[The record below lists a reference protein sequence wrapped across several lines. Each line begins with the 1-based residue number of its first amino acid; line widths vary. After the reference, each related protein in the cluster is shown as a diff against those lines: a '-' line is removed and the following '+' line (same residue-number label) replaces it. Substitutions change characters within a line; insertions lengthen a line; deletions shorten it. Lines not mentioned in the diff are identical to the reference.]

1 MDNDIE
7 TVFDLESLRNWN
19 RSQLKLLKIFV
30 RNDLVT
36 QKMLAGATGMTPKSN
51 ALGGKITAL
60 SRSGLILKAGKDE
73 SGEWLWQ
80 LNDNKVKK
88 DDLQLFLEKLGV

>member
-51 ALGGKITAL
+51 ALAFFRVIKNKIKTFSFYA
-60 SRSGLILKAGKDE
+60 S
-73 SGEWLWQ
+73 
-80 LNDNKVKK
+80 
-88 DDLQLFLEKLGV
+88 